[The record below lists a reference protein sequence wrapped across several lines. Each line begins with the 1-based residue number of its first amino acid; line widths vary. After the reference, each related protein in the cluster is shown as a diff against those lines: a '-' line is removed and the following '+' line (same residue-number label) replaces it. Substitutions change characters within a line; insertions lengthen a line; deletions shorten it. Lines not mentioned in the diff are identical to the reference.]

1 MDEAMTQL
9 KNWVYTEERL
19 KQWLGADNQLGIDI
33 WRKKYQHNDES
44 FDEWLD
50 RVSAGDE
57 DIKEEIEAKRFL
69 FGGRILANRGLHK
82 DGVKVTYSNCY
93 VLPAP
98 EDNIESI
105 YDTAG
110 KLARTFS
117 YGGGVGI
124 DISKL
129 APKGARVNNTA
140 KKTSG
145 AVSFMELYGMTTGL
159 IGQNGRR
166 GALMISMD
174 CKHPDLEEFIKL
186 KSDLDKVTTANISI
200 RMDDDFMSAV
210 EHNRDVNLFYA
221 RPEVGQTIEKTVN
234 AKEIFDEIAYQN
246 WDMGEPGV
254 LFWDNIKKWNL
265 LSNDDNFEYAGTN
278 PCLTGDTIVAVAD
291 GRNGVVIKD
300 LCNTTFPVYSARM
313 SRSSGGN
320 SVKGDKWVTEVRNA
334 KAFKSGTKKVITIR
348 LSDGSEF
355 RCTPNH
361 RLALADGSYVE
372 AQYCLG
378 KQLGKFFT
386 FSDKNT
392 HKSYRHINSFTCNKQ
407 YRYIALYYHLL
418 DEVTHTV
425 HHLDGDSTN
434 DLPENLGSMSFTDH
448 MADVSACRK
457 IDNPITR
464 DINYEY
470 NQGLRNITANGKR
483 YGWSQERID
492 AEKAHYA
499 QTHQHLYTEKVDQNC
514 YLNDVVTVTAIID
527 NGEVEDVYD
536 LSVEDNHNFYII
548 TNTDDDKYL
557 NCSGVLV
564 HNCAEEPLPAGG
576 SCLLGSINLS
586 EFVCDPYTDHPE
598 FDMATYRTTIRRAV
612 RALNNVLDEGLPL
625 HPLQI
630 QRDTVRDWRQIGL
643 GVFGIADMLVKMGLD
658 YGSEKARKF
667 CVIIADALASTAISE
682 SNSLAREFGAYP
694 KYTNKVF
701 DTPYIKHIY
710 HEEDRKILAN
720 VGLRNSQLLT
730 IAPTGTLSTMLGVS
744 GGIEPFFATEWERT
758 TKSLHGEDVVY
769 KEHPRTIEE
778 LLKTQDT
785 DIIPDYVVTSGS
797 IKPIDRIKM
806 QAVWQRYIDASISST
821 INLPND
827 TTPEEVA
834 EIYMQAWKHGLKG
847 VTVFRD
853 GCRRVA
859 ILNTPAKDENGQLDD
874 ENIKKELIALN
885 NQLRRGDI
893 LDVSDDLLSAKRT
906 LINGCGKMY
915 LHLDFDE
922 MTGEPLETWIEC
934 GSGGGCERN
943 LAFISRLMSL
953 ALRGGIPIEAIIDQA
968 MSIKPCKAYCDRTK
982 LKHDTSRGT
991 SCPQSIGYAME
1002 ELYHKI
1008 QDRCF
1013 VDDGGYDV
1021 ETLVEIEEIDDETEI
1036 SNNLDFQNPTCPECG
1051 EELFMEGGCV
1061 ICKSCGWSRCD

>member
-1 MDEAMTQL
+1 MG
-9 KNWVYTEERL
+9 NTEKRL
-19 KQWLGADNQLGIDI
+19 QEWLGEDNQLGIDI
-33 WRKKYQHNDES
+33 WHKKYQHNDES

-82 DGVKVTYSNCY
+82 EGVKVTYSNCY

-105 YDTAG
+105 YDTAS

-140 KKTSG
+140 KETSG
-145 AVSFMELYGMTTGL
+145 AVSFMDLYGMTTGL

-174 CKHPDLEEFIKL
+174 CHHPDLEEFIKL

-200 RMDDDFMSAV
+200 RMDDDFMRAV
-210 EHNRDVNLFYA
+210 EDGKDVTLFYN
-221 RPEVGQTIEKTVN
+221 RPEVGQTIEKTIN
-234 AKEIFDEIAYQN
+234 AKEVFDEIAFQN

-254 LFWDNIKKWNL
+254 LFWDNIRNWNL

-291 GRNGVVIKD
+291 GRNGVAIKD

-313 SRSSGGN
+313 SRSNGGN
-320 SVKGDKWVTEVRNA
+320 SVKGDKWVTEVKTA
-334 KAFKSGTKKVITIR
+334 KAFKSGTKKIITIR

-355 RCTPNH
+355 RCTPDH
-361 RLALADGSYVE
+361 RLALADGSYAE

-392 HKSYRHINSFTCNKQ
+392 HKSYRHINSFTYNKQ
-407 YRYIALYYHLL
+407 YKYIALYYHLL
-418 DEVTHTV
+418 DKMTHTV

-492 AEKAHYA
+492 AEKAYYA

-514 YLNDVVTVTAIID
+514 YLNDIVTVTAIID

-586 EFVCDPYTDHPE
+586 EFVCDPYTEKPE
-598 FDMATYRTTIRRAV
+598 FDMATYRITIRRAV
-612 RALNNVLDEGLPL
+612 RALNDVLDEGLPL

-643 GVFGIADMLVKMGLD
+643 GIFGIADMLVKMGLD

-667 CVIIADALASTAISE
+667 CVIIAKALASTAISE
-682 SNSLAREFGAYP
+682 SNRLARKFGAYP

-701 DTPYIKHIY
+701 DTPYIEHIY
-710 HEEDRKILAN
+710 NEEDRRLLAIM
-720 VGLRNSQLLT
+720 GLRNSQLLT

-778 LLKTQDT
+778 LLKAQGT
-785 DIIPDYVVTSGS
+785 DIIPNYVVTSGS

-806 QAVWQRYIDASISST
+806 QAVWQKYIDASISST

-859 ILNTPAKDENGQLDD
+859 ILNAPTKDENGQLDD
-874 ENIKKELIALN
+874 EGIKEGMKDLT
-885 NQLRRGDI
+885 NQLGRGDI
-893 LDVSDDLLSAKRT
+893 LAVCDDLLSSKRT
-906 LINGCGKMY
+906 LVNGCGKMY

-953 ALRGGIPIEAIIDQA
+953 ALRGGIDIRDIIDQA

-1013 VDDGGYDV
+1013 VDDDGYDIEV
-1021 ETLVEIEEIDDETEI
+1021 PMDIEEIDDETEI
-1036 SNNLDFQNPTCPECG
+1036 SNDLDFQNPVCPECG
-1051 EELFMEGGCV
+1051 EQLFMEGGCV

>member
-1 MDEAMTQL
+1 
-9 KNWVYTEERL
+9 
-19 KQWLGADNQLGIDI
+19 
-33 WRKKYQHNDES
+33 
-44 FDEWLD
+44 
-50 RVSAGDE
+50 
-57 DIKEEIEAKRFL
+57 
-69 FGGRILANRGLHK
+69 
-82 DGVKVTYSNCY
+82 
-93 VLPAP
+93 
-98 EDNIESI
+98 
-105 YDTAG
+105 
-110 KLARTFS
+110 
-117 YGGGVGI
+117 
-124 DISKL
+124 
-129 APKGARVNNTA
+129 
-140 KKTSG
+140 
-145 AVSFMELYGMTTGL
+145 MTTGL

-174 CKHPDLEEFIKL
+174 CHHPDLEEFIKL

-200 RMDDDFMSAV
+200 RMDDDFMRAV
-210 EHNRDVNLFYA
+210 EDGKDVTLFYD

-234 AKEIFDEIAYQN
+234 AKEIFDEIAFQN

-254 LFWDNIKKWNL
+254 LFWDNIKNWNL

-278 PCLTGDTIVAVAD
+278 P
-291 GRNGVVIKD
+291 
-300 LCNTTFPVYSARM
+300 
-313 SRSSGGN
+313 
-320 SVKGDKWVTEVRNA
+320 
-334 KAFKSGTKKVITIR
+334 
-348 LSDGSEF
+348 
-355 RCTPNH
+355 
-361 RLALADGSYVE
+361 
-372 AQYCLG
+372 
-378 KQLGKFFT
+378 
-386 FSDKNT
+386 
-392 HKSYRHINSFTCNKQ
+392 
-407 YRYIALYYHLL
+407 
-418 DEVTHTV
+418 
-425 HHLDGDSTN
+425 
-434 DLPENLGSMSFTDH
+434 
-448 MADVSACRK
+448 
-457 IDNPITR
+457 
-464 DINYEY
+464 
-470 NQGLRNITANGKR
+470 
-483 YGWSQERID
+483 
-492 AEKAHYA
+492 
-499 QTHQHLYTEKVDQNC
+499 
-514 YLNDVVTVTAIID
+514 
-527 NGEVEDVYD
+527 
-536 LSVEDNHNFYII
+536 
-548 TNTDDDKYL
+548 
-557 NCSGVLV
+557 
-564 HNCAEEPLPAGG
+564 CAEEPLPAGG

-586 EFVCDPYTDHPE
+586 EFVCDPYTEKPE

-612 RALNNVLDEGLPL
+612 RALNDVLDEGLPL

-682 SNSLAREFGAYP
+682 SIELASLYGTYP
-694 KYTNKVF
+694 KYTEKVF
-701 DTPYIKHIY
+701 NTPYIKHIFI
-710 HEEDRKILAN
+710 EESRKKYAQ

-778 LLKTQDT
+778 LLKAQDT
-785 DIIPDYVVTSGS
+785 DIIPNYVVTSGD

-859 ILNTPAKDENGQLDD
+859 ILNAPTKDEDGQLDD
-874 ENIKKELIALN
+874 ENIKTELTDLN

-943 LAFISRLMSL
+943 LTFISRLISV

-968 MSIKPCKAYCDRTK
+968 MSVKPCKAYCDRTK

-1013 VDDGGYDV
+1013 ADDGGYDV
-1021 ETLVEIEEIDDETEI
+1021 DTSIEIEKIDDETEI
-1036 SNNLDFQNPTCPECG
+1036 SNDLDFQNPVCPECG
-1051 EELFMEGGCV
+1051 EQLFMEGGCV

>member
-1 MDEAMTQL
+1 MD
-9 KNWVYTEERL
+9 NTEKRL
-19 KQWLGADNQLGIDI
+19 QKWLGEDNQLGIDI
-33 WRKKYQHNDES
+33 WHKKYQHDDES

-82 DGVKVTYSNCY
+82 EGVKVTYSNCY

-105 YDTAG
+105 YDTAS

-140 KKTSG
+140 KETSG
-145 AVSFMELYGMTTGL
+145 AVSFMDLYGMTTGL

-174 CKHPDLEEFIKL
+174 CRHPDLEEFIKL

-200 RMDDDFMSAV
+200 RMDDDFMRAV
-210 EHNRDVNLFYA
+210 EDGKDVTLSYD
-221 RPEVGQTIEKTVN
+221 RPEVGQTIEKTIN
-234 AKEIFDEIAYQN
+234 AKEIFDEIAFQN

-254 LFWDNIKKWNL
+254 LFWDNIKNWNL

-291 GRNGVVIKD
+291 GRNGVAIKD

-313 SRSSGGN
+313 SRSNGGN
-320 SVKGDKWVTEVRNA
+320 SVKGDKWVTEVKTA
-334 KAFKSGTKKVITIR
+334 KAFKSGTKKIITIR

-355 RCTPNH
+355 RCTPDH
-361 RLALADGSYVE
+361 RLALADGSYAE

-392 HKSYRHINSFTCNKQ
+392 HKSYRHINSFTYNKQ
-407 YRYIALYYHLL
+407 YKYIALYYHLL

-536 LSVEDNHNFYII
+536 LSVENNHNFYII

-586 EFVCDPYTDHPE
+586 EFVCDPYTEKPE

-612 RALNNVLDEGLPL
+612 RALNDVLDEGLPL

-630 QRDTVRDWRQIGL
+630 QRDTVHDWRQIGL
-643 GVFGIADMLVKMGLD
+643 GVFGIADMLIKMGLD

-667 CVIIADALASTAISE
+667 CVIIAKELASTAISE
-682 SNSLAREFGAYP
+682 SNRLARKFGAYP

-701 DTPYIKHIY
+701 DTPYIEHIY
-710 HEEDRKILAN
+710 NEEDRRMLAIM
-720 VGLRNSQLLT
+720 GLRNSQLLT

-778 LLKTQDT
+778 LLKAQDT
-785 DIIPDYVVTSGS
+785 DIIPNYVVTSGS

-827 TTPEEVA
+827 TTSEEVA

-847 VTVFRD
+847 VTIFRD

-859 ILNTPAKDENGQLDD
+859 ILNAPAKDEDGQLDD
-874 ENIKKELIALN
+874 ENIKEELGNITHG
-885 NQLRRGDI
+885 LRRGDI

-943 LAFISRLMSL
+943 LTFISRLISV

-968 MSIKPCKAYCDRTK
+968 MSVKPCKAYCDRTK
-982 LKHDTSRGT
+982 SKGDTSRGT
-991 SCPQSIGYAME
+991 SCPSALGYAMQD
-1002 ELYHKI
+1002 LYNKI
-1008 QDRCF
+1008 QSRVF
-1013 VDDGGYDV
+1013 DDAETDDEPTNEFADILHESLPYV
-1021 ETLVEIEEIDDETEI
+1021 ETPDMLAR
-1036 SNNLDFQNPTCPECG
+1036 PKCPECG
-1051 EELFMEGGCV
+1051 AELTYEGGCN
-1061 ICKSCGWSRCD
+1061 ICKSCGYSKCD

>member
-1 MDEAMTQL
+1 MY
-9 KNWVYTEERL
+9 NTEKRL
-19 KQWLGADNQLGIDI
+19 QKWLGEDNQLGIDI
-33 WRKKYQHNDES
+33 WHKKYQHDDES

-50 RVSAGDE
+50 RVSAGDK

-82 DGVKVTYSNCY
+82 EGVKVTYSNCY

-140 KKTSG
+140 KETSG
-145 AVSFMELYGMTTGL
+145 AVSFMDLYGMTTGL

-174 CKHPDLEEFIKL
+174 CHHPDLEEFIKL
-186 KSDLDKVTTANISI
+186 KSDLDKVTTANISV
-200 RMDDDFMSAV
+200 RMDDDFMRAV
-210 EHNRDVNLFYA
+210 EDGKHVTLFYD
-221 RPEVGQTIEKTVN
+221 RPEVGQTIKKTVN
-234 AKEIFDEIAYQN
+234 AKEIFDEIAFQN

-254 LFWDNIKKWNL
+254 LFWDNIKNWNL

-278 PCLTGDTIVAVAD
+278 P
-291 GRNGVVIKD
+291 
-300 LCNTTFPVYSARM
+300 
-313 SRSSGGN
+313 
-320 SVKGDKWVTEVRNA
+320 
-334 KAFKSGTKKVITIR
+334 
-348 LSDGSEF
+348 
-355 RCTPNH
+355 
-361 RLALADGSYVE
+361 
-372 AQYCLG
+372 
-378 KQLGKFFT
+378 
-386 FSDKNT
+386 
-392 HKSYRHINSFTCNKQ
+392 
-407 YRYIALYYHLL
+407 
-418 DEVTHTV
+418 
-425 HHLDGDSTN
+425 
-434 DLPENLGSMSFTDH
+434 
-448 MADVSACRK
+448 
-457 IDNPITR
+457 
-464 DINYEY
+464 
-470 NQGLRNITANGKR
+470 
-483 YGWSQERID
+483 
-492 AEKAHYA
+492 
-499 QTHQHLYTEKVDQNC
+499 
-514 YLNDVVTVTAIID
+514 
-527 NGEVEDVYD
+527 
-536 LSVEDNHNFYII
+536 
-548 TNTDDDKYL
+548 
-557 NCSGVLV
+557 
-564 HNCAEEPLPAGG
+564 CAEEPLPAGG

-612 RALNNVLDEGLPL
+612 RALNDVLDEGLPL

-667 CVIIADALASTAISE
+667 CVIIANALASTAISE
-682 SNSLAREFGAYP
+682 SIELASLYGTYP
-694 KYTNKVF
+694 KYTEKVF
-701 DTPYIKHIY
+701 NTPYIKHIFI
-710 HEEDRKILAN
+710 EESRKKYAQ

-778 LLKTQDT
+778 LLKAQDT
-785 DIIPDYVVTSGS
+785 DIIPNYVVTSGD

-806 QAVWQRYIDASISST
+806 QSVWQRYIDASISST

-827 TTPEEVA
+827 TTPKEVA
-834 EIYMQAWKHGLKG
+834 EIYMQAWKHELKG

-859 ILNTPAKDENGQLDD
+859 ILNAPTKDEDGQLND
-874 ENIKKELIALN
+874 ENIKTELADLN

-943 LAFISRLMSL
+943 LTFISRLISV

-968 MSIKPCKAYCDRTK
+968 MSVKPCKAYCDRTK

-1013 VDDGGYDV
+1013 ADDGGYDV
-1021 ETLVEIEEIDDETEI
+1021 ETSIEIEKIDDETEI
-1036 SNNLDFQNPTCPECG
+1036 SNDLDFQNPVCPECG
-1051 EELFMEGGCV
+1051 EQLFMEGGCV

>member
-1 MDEAMTQL
+1 MD
-9 KNWVYTEERL
+9 NTEKRL
-19 KQWLGADNQLGIDI
+19 QEWLGEDNQLGIDI
-33 WRKKYQHNDES
+33 WHKKYQHDDES

-82 DGVKVTYSNCY
+82 EGVKVTYSNCY

-105 YDTAG
+105 YDTAS

-140 KKTSG
+140 KETSG
-145 AVSFMELYGMTTGL
+145 AVSFMDLYGMTTGL

-174 CKHPDLEEFIKL
+174 CHHPDLEEFIKL

-200 RMDDDFMSAV
+200 RMDDDFMCAV
-210 EHNRDVNLFYA
+210 EEDRNVTLFYD
-221 RPEVGQTIEKTVN
+221 RPEVGQTIEKAVN
-234 AKEIFDEIAYQN
+234 AKEIFDEVAFQN

-254 LFWDNIKKWNL
+254 LFWDNIKNWNL

-278 PCLTGDTIVAVAD
+278 P
-291 GRNGVVIKD
+291 
-300 LCNTTFPVYSARM
+300 
-313 SRSSGGN
+313 
-320 SVKGDKWVTEVRNA
+320 
-334 KAFKSGTKKVITIR
+334 
-348 LSDGSEF
+348 
-355 RCTPNH
+355 
-361 RLALADGSYVE
+361 
-372 AQYCLG
+372 
-378 KQLGKFFT
+378 
-386 FSDKNT
+386 
-392 HKSYRHINSFTCNKQ
+392 
-407 YRYIALYYHLL
+407 
-418 DEVTHTV
+418 
-425 HHLDGDSTN
+425 
-434 DLPENLGSMSFTDH
+434 
-448 MADVSACRK
+448 
-457 IDNPITR
+457 
-464 DINYEY
+464 
-470 NQGLRNITANGKR
+470 
-483 YGWSQERID
+483 
-492 AEKAHYA
+492 
-499 QTHQHLYTEKVDQNC
+499 
-514 YLNDVVTVTAIID
+514 
-527 NGEVEDVYD
+527 
-536 LSVEDNHNFYII
+536 
-548 TNTDDDKYL
+548 
-557 NCSGVLV
+557 
-564 HNCAEEPLPAGG
+564 CAEEPLPAGG

-612 RALNNVLDEGLPL
+612 RALNDVLDEGLPL

-667 CVIIADALASTAISE
+667 CNIIANALASTAIYE
-682 SNSLAREFGAYP
+682 SVELAREYGAYP
-694 KYTNKVF
+694 KYTQKVF
-701 DTPYIKHIY
+701 DTPYMKYILFAESNREKHK
-710 HEEDRKILAN
+710 D

-778 LLKTQDT
+778 LLKAQDT
-785 DIIPDYVVTSGS
+785 DIIPNYVVTSGN

-847 VTVFRD
+847 VTIFRD

-859 ILNTPAKDENGQLDD
+859 ILNAPTKNEDGQLDD
-874 ENIKKELIALN
+874 ENIKTELTDLN

-943 LAFISRLMSL
+943 LTFISRLISV

-968 MSIKPCKAYCDRTK
+968 MSVKPCKAYCDRTK

-1008 QDRCF
+1008 KDRCF
-1013 VDDGGYDV
+1013 ADDGGYDV
-1021 ETLVEIEEIDDETEI
+1021 EVPIDIEEIDDETEI
-1036 SNNLDFQNPTCPECG
+1036 SNDLDFQNPVCPECG
-1051 EELFMEGGCV
+1051 STLYMEGGCV
-1061 ICKSCGWSRCD
+1061 ICRDCGWSRCE

>member
-1 MDEAMTQL
+1 MD
-9 KNWVYTEERL
+9 
-19 KQWLGADNQLGIDI
+19 
-33 WRKKYQHNDES
+33 
-44 FDEWLD
+44 
-50 RVSAGDE
+50 
-57 DIKEEIEAKRFL
+57 
-69 FGGRILANRGLHK
+69 
-82 DGVKVTYSNCY
+82 
-93 VLPAP
+93 
-98 EDNIESI
+98 
-105 YDTAG
+105 
-110 KLARTFS
+110 
-117 YGGGVGI
+117 
-124 DISKL
+124 
-129 APKGARVNNTA
+129 
-140 KKTSG
+140 
-145 AVSFMELYGMTTGL
+145 LYGMTTGL

-174 CKHPDLEEFIKL
+174 CHHPDLEEFIKL

-200 RMDDDFMSAV
+200 RMDDDFMHAV
-210 EHNRDVNLFYA
+210 EDGKDVTLFYD

-234 AKEIFDEIAYQN
+234 AKEIFDEIAFQN

-254 LFWDNIKKWNL
+254 LFWDNIKNWNL

-278 PCLTGDTIVAVAD
+278 P
-291 GRNGVVIKD
+291 
-300 LCNTTFPVYSARM
+300 
-313 SRSSGGN
+313 
-320 SVKGDKWVTEVRNA
+320 
-334 KAFKSGTKKVITIR
+334 
-348 LSDGSEF
+348 
-355 RCTPNH
+355 
-361 RLALADGSYVE
+361 
-372 AQYCLG
+372 
-378 KQLGKFFT
+378 
-386 FSDKNT
+386 
-392 HKSYRHINSFTCNKQ
+392 
-407 YRYIALYYHLL
+407 
-418 DEVTHTV
+418 
-425 HHLDGDSTN
+425 
-434 DLPENLGSMSFTDH
+434 
-448 MADVSACRK
+448 
-457 IDNPITR
+457 
-464 DINYEY
+464 
-470 NQGLRNITANGKR
+470 
-483 YGWSQERID
+483 
-492 AEKAHYA
+492 
-499 QTHQHLYTEKVDQNC
+499 
-514 YLNDVVTVTAIID
+514 
-527 NGEVEDVYD
+527 
-536 LSVEDNHNFYII
+536 
-548 TNTDDDKYL
+548 
-557 NCSGVLV
+557 
-564 HNCAEEPLPAGG
+564 CAEEPLPAGG

-586 EFVCDPYTDHPE
+586 EFVCNPYTEKPE
-598 FDMATYRTTIRRAV
+598 FDMATYRITIRRAV
-612 RALNNVLDEGLPL
+612 RALNDVLDEGLPL

-667 CVIIADALASTAISE
+667 CVIIANALASTAISE
-682 SNSLAREFGAYP
+682 SNRLARKFGAYP

-710 HEEDRKILAN
+710 NEEDRRMLAIM
-720 VGLRNSQLLT
+720 GLRNSQLLT

-778 LLKTQDT
+778 LLKAQDT
-785 DIIPDYVVTSGS
+785 DIIPNYVVTSGS

-859 ILNTPAKDENGQLDD
+859 ILNAPTNDEDGQLDD
-874 ENIKKELIALN
+874 ENIKTKLTDLN

-943 LAFISRLMSL
+943 LTFISRLISV

-968 MSIKPCKAYCDRTK
+968 MSVKPCKAYCDRTK

-1013 VDDGGYDV
+1013 VDDGGYDI
-1021 ETLVEIEEIDDETEI
+1021 ETSIEIEKIEKIDDETKI
-1036 SNNLDFQNPTCPECG
+1036 SNDLDFQNPVCPECG
-1051 EELFMEGGCV
+1051 EQLFMEGGCV

>member
-1 MDEAMTQL
+1 MD
-9 KNWVYTEERL
+9 NTEKRL
-19 KQWLGADNQLGIDI
+19 QKWLGEDNQLGIDI
-33 WRKKYQHNDES
+33 WHKKYQHDDES

-82 DGVKVTYSNCY
+82 EGVKVTYSNCY

-105 YDTAG
+105 YDTAS

-140 KKTSG
+140 KETSG
-145 AVSFMELYGMTTGL
+145 AVSFMDLYGMTTGL

-174 CKHPDLEEFIKL
+174 CHHPDLEEFIKI

-200 RMDDDFMSAV
+200 RMDDDFMRAV
-210 EHNRDVNLFYA
+210 EDNKDVTLFYD

-234 AKEIFDEIAYQN
+234 AKEIFDEIAFQN

-254 LFWDNIKKWNL
+254 LFWDNIKNWNL

-278 PCLTGDTIVAVAD
+278 P
-291 GRNGVVIKD
+291 
-300 LCNTTFPVYSARM
+300 
-313 SRSSGGN
+313 
-320 SVKGDKWVTEVRNA
+320 
-334 KAFKSGTKKVITIR
+334 
-348 LSDGSEF
+348 
-355 RCTPNH
+355 
-361 RLALADGSYVE
+361 
-372 AQYCLG
+372 
-378 KQLGKFFT
+378 
-386 FSDKNT
+386 
-392 HKSYRHINSFTCNKQ
+392 
-407 YRYIALYYHLL
+407 
-418 DEVTHTV
+418 
-425 HHLDGDSTN
+425 
-434 DLPENLGSMSFTDH
+434 
-448 MADVSACRK
+448 
-457 IDNPITR
+457 
-464 DINYEY
+464 
-470 NQGLRNITANGKR
+470 
-483 YGWSQERID
+483 
-492 AEKAHYA
+492 
-499 QTHQHLYTEKVDQNC
+499 
-514 YLNDVVTVTAIID
+514 
-527 NGEVEDVYD
+527 
-536 LSVEDNHNFYII
+536 
-548 TNTDDDKYL
+548 
-557 NCSGVLV
+557 
-564 HNCAEEPLPAGG
+564 CAEEPLPAGG

-586 EFVCDPYTDHPE
+586 EFVCNPYTDHPE

-612 RALNNVLDEGLPL
+612 RALNDVLDEGLPL

-667 CVIIADALASTAISE
+667 CVIIAKTLASTAISE
-682 SNSLAREFGAYP
+682 SNRLARKFGAYP

-710 HEEDRKILAN
+710 NEEDRKLLAIM
-720 VGLRNSQLLT
+720 GLRNSQLLT

-778 LLKTQDT
+778 LLKAQDT
-785 DIIPDYVVTSGS
+785 DIIPNYVVTSGS

-806 QAVWQRYIDASISST
+806 QAVWQKYIDASISST
-821 INLPND
+821 INLPNN
-827 TTPEEVA
+827 TTPKEVE

-859 ILNTPAKDENGQLDD
+859 ILNAPTKDEDGQIDD
-874 ENIKKELIALN
+874 GNIKTELTDLN

-915 LHLDFDE
+915 VHLDFDE

-943 LAFISRLMSL
+943 LTFISRLISV

-968 MSIKPCKAYCDRTK
+968 MSVKPCKAYCDRTK

-1013 VDDGGYDV
+1013 ADDGGYDID
-1021 ETLVEIEEIDDETEI
+1021 TSIEIEKIDDETEI
-1036 SNNLDFQNPTCPECG
+1036 SNDLDFQNPVCPECG
-1051 EELFMEGGCV
+1051 EQLFMEGGCV

>member
-1 MDEAMTQL
+1 MD
-9 KNWVYTEERL
+9 NTEKRL
-19 KQWLGADNQLGIDI
+19 QEWLGEDNQLGIDI
-33 WRKKYQHNDES
+33 WHKKYQHNDES

-50 RVSAGDE
+50 RISAGDK

-69 FGGRILANRGLHK
+69 FGGRILANRGLCAK
-82 DGVKVTYSNCY
+82 GVKVTYSNCY

-105 YDTAG
+105 YDTAS

-140 KKTSG
+140 KETSG
-145 AVSFMELYGMTTGL
+145 AVSFMDLYGMTTGL

-174 CKHPDLEEFIKL
+174 CRHPDLEEFIKL

-210 EHNRDVNLFYA
+210 EHNKNVTLSYA
-221 RPEVGQTIEKTVN
+221 RPEVKQVIKKTVN

-254 LFWDNIKKWNL
+254 LFWDNIKNWNL

-278 PCLTGDTIVAVAD
+278 P
-291 GRNGVVIKD
+291 
-300 LCNTTFPVYSARM
+300 
-313 SRSSGGN
+313 
-320 SVKGDKWVTEVRNA
+320 
-334 KAFKSGTKKVITIR
+334 
-348 LSDGSEF
+348 
-355 RCTPNH
+355 
-361 RLALADGSYVE
+361 
-372 AQYCLG
+372 
-378 KQLGKFFT
+378 
-386 FSDKNT
+386 
-392 HKSYRHINSFTCNKQ
+392 
-407 YRYIALYYHLL
+407 
-418 DEVTHTV
+418 
-425 HHLDGDSTN
+425 
-434 DLPENLGSMSFTDH
+434 
-448 MADVSACRK
+448 
-457 IDNPITR
+457 
-464 DINYEY
+464 
-470 NQGLRNITANGKR
+470 
-483 YGWSQERID
+483 
-492 AEKAHYA
+492 
-499 QTHQHLYTEKVDQNC
+499 
-514 YLNDVVTVTAIID
+514 
-527 NGEVEDVYD
+527 
-536 LSVEDNHNFYII
+536 
-548 TNTDDDKYL
+548 
-557 NCSGVLV
+557 
-564 HNCAEEPLPAGG
+564 CAEEPLPAGG

-586 EFVCDPYTDHPE
+586 EFVCDPYTDKPE

-612 RALNNVLDEGLPL
+612 RALNDVLDEGLPL

-682 SNSLAREFGAYP
+682 SVELARKFGAYP

-701 DTPYIKHIY
+701 DTPYIKHIFFDENRERY
-710 HEEDRKILAN
+710 KD
-720 VGLRNSQLLT
+720 VGLRNSQILT

-769 KEHPRTIEE
+769 KEHPRTIEA
-778 LLKTQDT
+778 LLQAQQTDT
-785 DIIPDYVVTSGS
+785 IPDYVVTSGD
-797 IKPIDRIKM
+797 ITPIDRIKM
-806 QAVWQRYIDASISST
+806 QSVWQKYIDASISST

-827 TTPEEVA
+827 TTPQEVA
-834 EIYMQAWKHGLKG
+834 DIYMQAWKYGLKG
-847 VTVFRD
+847 VTIFRD

-859 ILNTPAKDENGQLDD
+859 ILNTPAKDEDGQLND
-874 ENIKKELIALN
+874 ENIKTELVDLN

-906 LINGCGKMY
+906 LVNGCGKMY

-943 LAFISRLMSL
+943 LTFISRLISV

-1013 VDDGGYDV
+1013 ADDGGYEYDELTVGVPHVPSNLITKEVRAKV
-1021 ETLVEIEEIDDETEI
+1021 EDEDTDTPI
-1036 SNNLDFQNPTCPECG
+1036 INFQNPTCPECG
-1051 EELFMEGGCV
+1051 EELFMEGGCI

>member
-1 MDEAMTQL
+1 MG
-9 KNWVYTEERL
+9 NTEQRL
-19 KQWLGADNQLGIDI
+19 QEWLGEDNQLGIDI
-33 WRKKYQHNDES
+33 WHKKYQHDDES
-44 FDEWLD
+44 FGEWLD

-57 DIKEEIEAKRFL
+57 DIKEEIKAKRFL

-82 DGVKVTYSNCY
+82 EGVKVTYSNCY

-105 YDTAG
+105 YDTAS

-140 KKTSG
+140 KETSG
-145 AVSFMELYGMTTGL
+145 AVSFMDLYGMTTGL

-174 CKHPDLEEFIKL
+174 CRHPDLEEFIKL

-200 RMDDDFMSAV
+200 RMDDDFMRAV
-210 EHNRDVNLFYA
+210 ENGKDVTLSYV
-221 RPEVGQTIEKTVN
+221 RPEVEQEIKHTVN
-234 AKEIFDEIAYQN
+234 AKEIFNEIAFQN

-254 LFWDNIKKWNL
+254 LFWDNIKNWNL

-278 PCLTGDTIVAVAD
+278 P
-291 GRNGVVIKD
+291 
-300 LCNTTFPVYSARM
+300 
-313 SRSSGGN
+313 
-320 SVKGDKWVTEVRNA
+320 
-334 KAFKSGTKKVITIR
+334 
-348 LSDGSEF
+348 
-355 RCTPNH
+355 
-361 RLALADGSYVE
+361 
-372 AQYCLG
+372 
-378 KQLGKFFT
+378 
-386 FSDKNT
+386 
-392 HKSYRHINSFTCNKQ
+392 
-407 YRYIALYYHLL
+407 
-418 DEVTHTV
+418 
-425 HHLDGDSTN
+425 
-434 DLPENLGSMSFTDH
+434 
-448 MADVSACRK
+448 
-457 IDNPITR
+457 
-464 DINYEY
+464 
-470 NQGLRNITANGKR
+470 
-483 YGWSQERID
+483 
-492 AEKAHYA
+492 
-499 QTHQHLYTEKVDQNC
+499 
-514 YLNDVVTVTAIID
+514 
-527 NGEVEDVYD
+527 
-536 LSVEDNHNFYII
+536 
-548 TNTDDDKYL
+548 
-557 NCSGVLV
+557 
-564 HNCAEEPLPAGG
+564 CAEEPLPAGG

-586 EFVCDPYTDHPE
+586 EFVCNPYTDKPE

-612 RALNNVLDEGLPL
+612 KALNDVLDEGLPL

-667 CVIIADALASTAISE
+667 CVIIADALTSTAISE
-682 SNSLAREFGAYP
+682 SVELARKYGAYP
-694 KYTNKVF
+694 KYTQKVF
-701 DTPYIKHIY
+701 DTPYMKHILF
-710 HEEDRKILAN
+710 EENRERYKD

-769 KEHPRTIEE
+769 KEHPRTIEA
-778 LLKTQDT
+778 LLKAQQT
-785 DIIPDYVVTSGS
+785 DIIPNYVVTSS
-797 IKPIDRIKM
+797 DIAPIDRIKM
-806 QAVWQRYIDASISST
+806 QSVWQKYIDASISST
-821 INLPND
+821 INLPNN

-834 EIYMQAWKHGLKG
+834 DIYMQAWKYGLKG
-847 VTVFRD
+847 VTIFRD

-859 ILNTPAKDENGQLDD
+859 ILNTPTENKDGQLDD
-874 ENIKKELIALN
+874 ENIKTKLVDLN

-922 MTGEPLETWIEC
+922 DTGEPLETWIEC

-982 LKHDTSRGT
+982 LRHDTSRGT

-1013 VDDGGYDV
+1013 ADDDGYDV
-1021 ETLVEIEEIDDETEI
+1021 GTSIEIEKNDDETEI
-1036 SNNLDFQNPTCPECG
+1036 SNDLDFQNPICPECG
-1051 EELFMEGGCV
+1051 EQLFMEGGCV

>member
-1 MDEAMTQL
+1 MG
-9 KNWVYTEERL
+9 NTEKRL
-19 KQWLGADNQLGIDI
+19 QEWLGEDNQLGIDI
-33 WRKKYQHNDES
+33 WHKKYQHDDES

-82 DGVKVTYSNCY
+82 EGVKVTYSNCY

-105 YDTAG
+105 YDTAS

-140 KKTSG
+140 KETSG
-145 AVSFMELYGMTTGL
+145 AVSFMDLYGMTTGL

-166 GALMISMD
+166 GALMISMN
-174 CKHPDLEEFIKL
+174 CRHPDLEEFIKL

-200 RMDDDFMSAV
+200 RMDDDFMRAV
-210 EHNRDVNLFYA
+210 EDDKNVTLSYA
-221 RPEVGQTIEKTVN
+221 RPEVKQVIKKTIN
-234 AKEIFDEIAYQN
+234 AKETFNEIAYQN

-254 LFWDNIKKWNL
+254 LFWDNIKNWNL

-278 PCLTGDTIVAVAD
+278 P
-291 GRNGVVIKD
+291 
-300 LCNTTFPVYSARM
+300 
-313 SRSSGGN
+313 
-320 SVKGDKWVTEVRNA
+320 
-334 KAFKSGTKKVITIR
+334 
-348 LSDGSEF
+348 
-355 RCTPNH
+355 
-361 RLALADGSYVE
+361 
-372 AQYCLG
+372 
-378 KQLGKFFT
+378 
-386 FSDKNT
+386 
-392 HKSYRHINSFTCNKQ
+392 
-407 YRYIALYYHLL
+407 
-418 DEVTHTV
+418 
-425 HHLDGDSTN
+425 
-434 DLPENLGSMSFTDH
+434 
-448 MADVSACRK
+448 
-457 IDNPITR
+457 
-464 DINYEY
+464 
-470 NQGLRNITANGKR
+470 
-483 YGWSQERID
+483 
-492 AEKAHYA
+492 
-499 QTHQHLYTEKVDQNC
+499 
-514 YLNDVVTVTAIID
+514 
-527 NGEVEDVYD
+527 
-536 LSVEDNHNFYII
+536 
-548 TNTDDDKYL
+548 
-557 NCSGVLV
+557 
-564 HNCAEEPLPAGG
+564 CAEEPLPAGG

-598 FDMATYRTTIRRAV
+598 FDMETYRTTIRRAV
-612 RALNNVLDEGLPL
+612 RALNDVLDEGLPL

-643 GVFGIADMLVKMGLD
+643 GIFGIADMLVKMGLD

-667 CVIIADALASTAISE
+667 CVIIANALASTAISE
-682 SNSLAREFGAYP
+682 SNRLARQFGAYP

-701 DTPYIKHIY
+701 DTPYIKNIY
-710 HEEDRKILAN
+710 NEEDRRMLAIM
-720 VGLRNSQLLT
+720 GLRNSQLLT

-778 LLKTQDT
+778 LLKAQGT
-785 DIIPDYVVTSGS
+785 DIIPNYVVTSGE

-827 TTPEEVA
+827 TTPEEVE

-859 ILNTPAKDENGQLDD
+859 ILNAPTKDEDGQIND
-874 ENIKKELIALN
+874 ENIKTELADLN

-943 LAFISRLMSL
+943 LTFISRLISV

-968 MSIKPCKAYCDRTK
+968 MSVKPCKAYCDRTK

-1013 VDDGGYDV
+1013 ADDGGYDV
-1021 ETLVEIEEIDDETEI
+1021 EVPIDIEEIDDETEI
-1036 SNNLDFQNPTCPECG
+1036 SNDLDFQNPVCPECG
-1051 EELFMEGGCV
+1051 SKLYMEGGCV
-1061 ICKSCGWSRCD
+1061 ICRDCGWSRCE

>member
-1 MDEAMTQL
+1 MG
-9 KNWVYTEERL
+9 NTEKRL
-19 KQWLGADNQLGIDI
+19 QEWLGEDNQLGIDI
-33 WRKKYQHNDES
+33 WHKKYQHDDES

-82 DGVKVTYSNCY
+82 EGVKVTYSNCY

-105 YDTAG
+105 YDTAS

-140 KKTSG
+140 KATSG
-145 AVSFMELYGMTTGL
+145 AVSFMDLYGMTTGL

-174 CKHPDLEEFIKL
+174 CHHPDLEEFIKL

-200 RMDDDFMSAV
+200 RMDDNFMRAV
-210 EHNRDVNLFYA
+210 EDGKDVTLFYD
-221 RPEVGQTIEKTVN
+221 RPEVGQTIEKAVN
-234 AKEIFDEIAYQN
+234 AKEIFDEIAFQN

-254 LFWDNIKKWNL
+254 LFWDNIRNWNL

-278 PCLTGDTIVAVAD
+278 P
-291 GRNGVVIKD
+291 
-300 LCNTTFPVYSARM
+300 
-313 SRSSGGN
+313 
-320 SVKGDKWVTEVRNA
+320 
-334 KAFKSGTKKVITIR
+334 
-348 LSDGSEF
+348 
-355 RCTPNH
+355 
-361 RLALADGSYVE
+361 
-372 AQYCLG
+372 
-378 KQLGKFFT
+378 
-386 FSDKNT
+386 
-392 HKSYRHINSFTCNKQ
+392 
-407 YRYIALYYHLL
+407 
-418 DEVTHTV
+418 
-425 HHLDGDSTN
+425 
-434 DLPENLGSMSFTDH
+434 
-448 MADVSACRK
+448 
-457 IDNPITR
+457 
-464 DINYEY
+464 
-470 NQGLRNITANGKR
+470 
-483 YGWSQERID
+483 
-492 AEKAHYA
+492 
-499 QTHQHLYTEKVDQNC
+499 
-514 YLNDVVTVTAIID
+514 
-527 NGEVEDVYD
+527 
-536 LSVEDNHNFYII
+536 
-548 TNTDDDKYL
+548 
-557 NCSGVLV
+557 
-564 HNCAEEPLPAGG
+564 CAEEPLPAGG

-586 EFVCDPYTDHPE
+586 EFICDPYTDHPE

-612 RALNNVLDEGLPL
+612 RALNDVLDEGLPL

-658 YGSEKARKF
+658 YGSAKARKF
-667 CVIIADALASTAISE
+667 CVIIANALASTAISE
-682 SNSLAREFGAYP
+682 SNRLARQFGAYP

-701 DTPYIKHIY
+701 DTPYIKNIY
-710 HEEDRKILAN
+710 NEEDRRLLATM
-720 VGLRNSQLLT
+720 GLRNSQLLT

-778 LLKTQDT
+778 LLKAQDT
-785 DIIPDYVVTSGS
+785 DIIPDYVVTSS
-797 IKPIDRIKM
+797 DIKPIDRIKM

-834 EIYMQAWKHGLKG
+834 EIYMQAWKHELKG

-859 ILNTPAKDENGQLDD
+859 ILNAPTKDEDGQIDD
-874 ENIKKELIALN
+874 ENIKTELTDLN

-943 LAFISRLMSL
+943 LTFISRLISV

-968 MSIKPCKAYCDRTK
+968 MSVKPCKAYCDRTK

-1013 VDDGGYDV
+1013 ADDGGYDV
-1021 ETLVEIEEIDDETEI
+1021 ETSIEIEKNDDETEI
-1036 SNNLDFQNPTCPECG
+1036 SNDLDFQNPVCPECG
-1051 EELFMEGGCV
+1051 EQLFMEGGCV

>member
-1 MDEAMTQL
+1 MD
-9 KNWVYTEERL
+9 NTEKRL
-19 KQWLGADNQLGIDI
+19 QKWLGEDNQLGIDI
-33 WRKKYQHNDES
+33 WHKKYQHDDES

-82 DGVKVTYSNCY
+82 EGVKVTYSNCY

-105 YDTAG
+105 YDTAS

-140 KKTSG
+140 KETSG
-145 AVSFMELYGMTTGL
+145 AVSFMDLYGMTTGL

-174 CKHPDLEEFIKL
+174 CHHPDLEEFIKL

-200 RMDDDFMSAV
+200 RMDDDFMRAV
-210 EHNRDVNLFYA
+210 EDGKDVTLFYD
-221 RPEVGQTIEKTVN
+221 RPEVGQTIEKTIN
-234 AKEIFDEIAYQN
+234 AKEVFDEIAFQN
-246 WDMGEPGV
+246 WDMGEPGI
-254 LFWDNIKKWNL
+254 LFWDNIRNWNL
-265 LSNDDNFEYAGTN
+265 LSNDDDFEYAGTN
-278 PCLTGDTIVAVAD
+278 P
-291 GRNGVVIKD
+291 
-300 LCNTTFPVYSARM
+300 
-313 SRSSGGN
+313 
-320 SVKGDKWVTEVRNA
+320 
-334 KAFKSGTKKVITIR
+334 
-348 LSDGSEF
+348 
-355 RCTPNH
+355 
-361 RLALADGSYVE
+361 
-372 AQYCLG
+372 
-378 KQLGKFFT
+378 
-386 FSDKNT
+386 
-392 HKSYRHINSFTCNKQ
+392 
-407 YRYIALYYHLL
+407 
-418 DEVTHTV
+418 
-425 HHLDGDSTN
+425 
-434 DLPENLGSMSFTDH
+434 
-448 MADVSACRK
+448 
-457 IDNPITR
+457 
-464 DINYEY
+464 
-470 NQGLRNITANGKR
+470 
-483 YGWSQERID
+483 
-492 AEKAHYA
+492 
-499 QTHQHLYTEKVDQNC
+499 
-514 YLNDVVTVTAIID
+514 
-527 NGEVEDVYD
+527 
-536 LSVEDNHNFYII
+536 
-548 TNTDDDKYL
+548 
-557 NCSGVLV
+557 
-564 HNCAEEPLPAGG
+564 CAEEPLPAGG

-612 RALNNVLDEGLPL
+612 RALNDVLDEGLPL

-682 SNSLAREFGAYP
+682 SIELASLYGTYP
-694 KYTNKVF
+694 KYTEEVF
-701 DTPYIKHIY
+701 NTPYIKHIFI
-710 HEEDRKILAN
+710 EESRKKYAQ

-778 LLKTQDT
+778 LLKAQDT
-785 DIIPDYVVTSGS
+785 DIIPNYVVTSGS

-827 TTPEEVA
+827 TTPKEVA

-859 ILNTPAKDENGQLDD
+859 ILNAPAKDEDGQLDD
-874 ENIKKELIALN
+874 KGIKEGIKDLT
-885 NQLRRGDI
+885 NQLGRGDI

-943 LAFISRLMSL
+943 LTFISRLISV

-968 MSIKPCKAYCDRTK
+968 MSVKPCKAYCDRTK

-1013 VDDGGYDV
+1013 ADDDGYDV
-1021 ETLVEIEEIDDETEI
+1021 ETSIEIEKIDDETEI
-1036 SNNLDFQNPTCPECG
+1036 SNDLDFQNPVCPECG
-1051 EELFMEGGCV
+1051 SKLYMEGGCV
-1061 ICKSCGWSRCD
+1061 ICRDCGWSRCE

>member
-1 MDEAMTQL
+1 MDEAITRL
-9 KNWVYTEERL
+9 ENWIYTEERL
-19 KQWLGADNQLGIDI
+19 KEWLGEDNQLGIDI
-33 WRKKYQHNDES
+33 WHKKYQHDDES

-82 DGVKVTYSNCY
+82 EGVKVTYSNCY

-105 YDTAG
+105 YDTAS

-140 KKTSG
+140 KETSG
-145 AVSFMELYGMTTGL
+145 AVSFMDLYGMTTGL

-174 CKHPDLEEFIKL
+174 CHHPDLEEFIKL

-200 RMDDDFMSAV
+200 RMDDDFMRAV
-210 EHNRDVNLFYA
+210 EDGKDVTLFYD

-234 AKEIFDEIAYQN
+234 AKEVFDEIAFQN

-254 LFWDNIKKWNL
+254 LFWDNIRNWNL

-278 PCLTGDTIVAVAD
+278 P
-291 GRNGVVIKD
+291 
-300 LCNTTFPVYSARM
+300 
-313 SRSSGGN
+313 
-320 SVKGDKWVTEVRNA
+320 
-334 KAFKSGTKKVITIR
+334 
-348 LSDGSEF
+348 
-355 RCTPNH
+355 
-361 RLALADGSYVE
+361 
-372 AQYCLG
+372 
-378 KQLGKFFT
+378 
-386 FSDKNT
+386 
-392 HKSYRHINSFTCNKQ
+392 
-407 YRYIALYYHLL
+407 
-418 DEVTHTV
+418 
-425 HHLDGDSTN
+425 
-434 DLPENLGSMSFTDH
+434 
-448 MADVSACRK
+448 
-457 IDNPITR
+457 
-464 DINYEY
+464 
-470 NQGLRNITANGKR
+470 
-483 YGWSQERID
+483 
-492 AEKAHYA
+492 
-499 QTHQHLYTEKVDQNC
+499 
-514 YLNDVVTVTAIID
+514 
-527 NGEVEDVYD
+527 
-536 LSVEDNHNFYII
+536 
-548 TNTDDDKYL
+548 
-557 NCSGVLV
+557 
-564 HNCAEEPLPAGG
+564 CAEEPLPAGG

-598 FDMATYRTTIRRAV
+598 FDIATYCTTIRRAV
-612 RALNNVLDEGLPL
+612 RALNDVLDEGLPL

-643 GVFGIADMLVKMGLD
+643 GVFGIADMLVKMGLN

-667 CVIIADALASTAISE
+667 CVIIAKALASTAISE
-682 SNSLAREFGAYP
+682 SNRLARQFGAYP
-694 KYTNKVF
+694 KYTHKVF
-701 DTPYIKHIY
+701 DTPYIEHIY
-710 HEEDRKILAN
+710 NEEDRRLLAIM
-720 VGLRNSQLLT
+720 GLRNSQLLT

-778 LLKTQDT
+778 LLKAQGT
-785 DIIPDYVVTSGS
+785 DIIPNYVVTSGS

-806 QAVWQRYIDASISST
+806 QAVWQKYIDASISST

-859 ILNTPAKDENGQLDD
+859 ILNAPTKDEDGQLDD
-874 ENIKKELIALN
+874 EGIKEGIKDLT
-885 NQLRRGDI
+885 NQLGRGDI
-893 LDVSDDLLSAKRT
+893 LAVCDDLLSSKRT
-906 LINGCGKMY
+906 LVNGCGKMY

-953 ALRGGIPIEAIIDQA
+953 ALRGGIDIRDIIDQA

-1013 VDDGGYDV
+1013 ADDDGYDV
-1021 ETLVEIEEIDDETEI
+1021 ETSIEIEKIDDETEI
-1036 SNNLDFQNPTCPECG
+1036 SNDLDFQNPVCPECG
-1051 EELFMEGGCV
+1051 EQLFMEGGCV